1 MCGIAGKLAFN
12 PTYWPEE
19 TQLKSMGDAI
29 AHRGPDDSGVFI
41 DGPCGLAHRRLSII
55 DLSPR
60 GHQPMSI
67 MDGRYTISFNGEI
80 YNYQELRDELVTQGV
95 TFVSDSDTEVLLHLF
110 ARHGTSCLQ
119 RLRGMFAFGIWD
131 KEKQEL
137 FLARDRLGQKPL
149 KYYIDDKQF
158 VFASELKA
166 ILSTGVKKQI
176 DWDAIQDYLKLGYVP
191 GPMTGFKGI
200 AKLPPAH
207 YAIVS
212 TNGTMVTERYWELD
226 YKTKPSQSTA
236 QWREQVTDTLTEAV
250 RLRMISDVPV
260 GAHLSGGIDSGIITA
275 LMAQNSSEPVRTF
288 SIGFEGD
295 TDSELP
301 RARQIADRYG
311 TQHHE
316 FVVNPSNTDILA
328 DVAAHYEEPFAD
340 SSALPTWLLSEL
352 TREHVTVALNGD
364 GGDENFSGYNRYHL
378 MGMYE
383 TLKKIDPLVQ
393 GLHKP
398 GVSVSQSLYK
408 FSNKKIFRKVQKLLK
423 WYSAQTH
430 ETYQRQFGFFNEVS
444 IAKLLPRATKNSPF
458 PLKNLFAQTN
468 SLQRVD
474 QLLAV
479 DIASYLPDDL
489 LVKVDMASMAHA
501 LEVRSPFLDHVLM
514 ELTASMPVEL
524 KRQGKRGKILL
535 KEIATGLLPKEIVKQ
550 KKRGFGI
557 PRETW
562 LRGSLQTYVEEQL
575 FDEEFLRHG
584 FNRGHIEQL
593 IQEHTQRRSDHS
605 LRLWSLIML
614 KHWLKAWFT

>member
-1 MCGIAGKLAFN
+1 MCGIAGKFAFH
-12 PTYWPEE
+12 PTHWPKE
-19 TQLKSMGDAI
+19 TQLQAMGDAI
-29 AHRGPDDSGVFI
+29 SHRGPDDSGVFI

-55 DLSPR
+55 DLSVR

-95 TFVSDSDTEVLLHLF
+95 TFMSDSDTEVLLHLF
-110 ARHGTSCLQ
+110 AREGAGCLR

-131 KEKQEL
+131 REKQEI
-137 FLARDRLGQKPL
+137 FLARDRVGQKPL
-149 KYYIDDKQF
+149 KYYIDDKQII
-158 VFASELKA
+158 FASELKA
-166 ILSTGVKKQI
+166 ILSTGVNKQI
-176 DWDAIQDYLKLGYVP
+176 DWNAIQDYLKLGYVP

-212 TNGTMVTERYWELD
+212 ANGTMVTQRYWELD
-226 YKTKPSQSTA
+226 YETKPQQSTDT
-236 QWREQVTDTLTEAV
+236 WREQVTETLTESV
-250 RLRMISDVPV
+250 RFRMISDVPV
-260 GAHLSGGIDSGIITA
+260 GAHLSGGIDSGVTVA
-275 LMAQNSSEPVRTF
+275 LMAEQSTEPVRTF

-295 TDSELP
+295 ADSELP

-316 FVVNPSNTDILA
+316 FIVSPSNTDILA
-328 DVAAHYEEPFAD
+328 KVAAHYEEPFAD

-378 MGMYE
+378 MSTYE
-383 TLKKIDPLVQ
+383 ALRKIDPIVRLLQ
-393 GLHKP
+393 KP
-398 GVSVSQSLYK
+398 GIGLSQSLYK
-408 FSNKKIFRKVQKLLK
+408 ATHHRSFRKIQKLLS
-423 WYSAQTH
+423 WYTKQPH
-430 ETYQRQFGFFNEVS
+430 ETYQLQFGFFDDVS
-444 IAKLLPRATKNSPF
+444 IRQLLPETTDSSP
-458 PLKNLFAQTN
+458 LNNLFNETN
-468 SLQRVD
+468 SLERLD

-501 LEVRSPFLDHVLM
+501 LEVRSPFLDHKLL
-514 ELTASMPVEL
+514 ELTASLPIEL
-524 KRQGKRGKILL
+524 KRQGANGKVIL
-535 KEIATGLLPKEIVKQ
+535 KQIAEDLLPKNIIKQ

-557 PRETW
+557 PREKW
-562 LRGSLQTYVEEQL
+562 LRGSLQSYVEEQL
-575 FDEEFLRHG
+575 LDEDFLRHG
-584 FNRGHIEQL
+584 FNRENIEQL

>member
-1 MCGIAGKLAFN
+1 MHMCGIAGKFAFH
-12 PTYWPEE
+12 PTHWPNE
-19 TQLKSMGDAI
+19 TQLQAMGDAI

-55 DLSPR
+55 DLSER

-67 MDGRYTISFNGEI
+67 MNGRYTISFNGEI
-80 YNYQELRDELVTQGV
+80 YNYQELRKDLVGQGV
-95 TFVSDSDTEVLLHLF
+95 SFHSDSDTEVLLHLF
-110 ARHGTSCLQ
+110 ARQGADCLKK
-119 RLRGMFAFGIWD
+119 LRGMFAFAIWD
-131 KEKQEL
+131 REKQEL
-137 FLARDRLGQKPL
+137 FLARDRVGQKPL
-149 KYYIDDKQF
+149 KYYIDDKQII
-158 VFASELKA
+158 FASELKA
-166 ILSTGVKKQI
+166 ILGAGVEKQI
-176 DWDAIQDYLKLGYVP
+176 DWNAIQDYLKLGYVP

-212 TNGTMVTERYWELD
+212 ADGTITTQRYWELD
-226 YKTKPSQSTA
+226 YETKPSQSIPE
-236 QWREQVTDTLTEAV
+236 WREQVTDTLTEAV

-260 GAHLSGGIDSGIITA
+260 GAHLSGGIDSGVTVA
-275 LMAQNSSEPVRTF
+275 LMAQQSPDPIRTF

-301 RARQIADRYG
+301 RAKQIADRYG

-316 FVVNPSNTDILA
+316 FVVSPSNTDILA
-328 DVAAHYEEPFAD
+328 QVAAHYEEPFAD

-383 TLKKIDPLVQ
+383 TLKKLDPLVQ
-393 GLHKP
+393 ILRRP
-398 GVSVSQSLYK
+398 GIDLGQTLYRR
-408 FSNKKIFRKVQKLLK
+408 SRIGSFRKIQKLLR
-423 WYSAQTH
+423 WYSSNPY
-430 ETYQRQFGFFNEVS
+430 ETYQLQFGYFDEMSVDQLLGVKAS
-444 IAKLLPRATKNSPF
+444 TPPLEKLF
-458 PLKNLFAQTN
+458 EQTS
-468 SLQRVD
+468 SLNRID

-501 LEVRSPFLDHVLM
+501 LEVRSPFLDHKLL

-524 KRQGKRGKILL
+524 KRQGKHGKVLL
-535 KEIATGLLPKEIVKQ
+535 KEIATDLLPKEIIKQ

-557 PRETW
+557 PREAW
-562 LRGSLQTYVEEQL
+562 LRGSLQSYVEDQL
-575 FDEEFLRHG
+575 LDPEFLRHG
-584 FNRGHIEQL
+584 FDRENIEQL
-593 IQEHTQRRSDHS
+593 IEEHTQRRSDHS

-614 KHWLKAWFT
+614 KHWLKAWF